1 MYAVEYDSV
10 IKRVHEIMPFSAT
23 WTDLEMIR
31 VSEVSQAE
39 EDKYCSIYLYAES
52 KTSDT
57 DKVIYKRE
65 AITDIEKKLTVTT
78 GERVGGVNKGIG
90 SNIFPLLNIK

>member
-39 EDKYCSIYLYAES
+39 EDKYRSIYLYAES
-52 KTSDT
+52 KTMIHINLFT
-57 DKVIYKRE
+57 KQKETHTFQKQIYDYQRGK
-65 AITDIEKKLTVTT
+65 D
-78 GERVGGVNKGIG
+78 GGGG
-90 SNIFPLLNIK
+90 